1 MDPSKNNMNNDDIN
15 LNEIIKLLRVEKKFI
30 FFITSL
36 SSIITLFYLLLV
48 KPIWI
53 GSFNIV
59 INDSRKTPRVQDFS
73 GLGSSSLIGLR
84 KKEGSETQKLILKS
98 SSVLMPVFESVREY
112 YKDKNI
118 KKQNFNFKTW
128 LNAELDINYEKDT
141 SILSVKY
148 KNSDKELILKTL
160 NLISE
165 KYQNY
170 SKESTLKEITK
181 TINYLENQK
190 EFMQKKALISMKK
203 FNRFSIENG
212 IGNIDGFIGLGQPT
226 DSTSINA
233 IEGSNVSNN
242 INSTNNFQMLDKKD
256 IEIAGIRFGNQFLAL
271 EKYETL
277 YSELSSKLKKNSPT
291 LLELQNKINALKN
304 SLKRPN
310 EILIEYK
317 ALGKDATRDEMLL
330 ANIENNLQIQKL
342 ELIKTP
348 DAWEMIS
355 QPTINE
361 IALFPKKK
369 LGLTLATVSSFFI
382 SLILAIIKISFSG
395 RIYNRREV
403 DLNIE
408 TNYLE
413 TINPKFEDLSIAIV
427 NKFIN
432 TSKEKT
438 ILINYKNN
446 SDLEFITRNKFFEK
460 NLISDFIANENLKK
474 FDKFLIFIES
484 GKVTYNDLKI
494 LNRYINLYQEK
505 ILGWIFIE

>member
-59 INDSRKTPRVQDFS
+59 INDSRNTTGVQDFS
-73 GLGSSSLIGLR
+73 GFGNSSLIGLR

-98 SSVLMPVFESVREY
+98 SSVLMPVFESVKEY

-212 IGNIDGFIGLGQPT
+212 IGNIDG
-226 DSTSINA
+226 
-233 IEGSNVSNN
+233 
-242 INSTNNFQMLDKKD
+242 
-256 IEIAGIRFGNQFLAL
+256 
-271 EKYETL
+271 
-277 YSELSSKLKKNSPT
+277 
-291 LLELQNKINALKN
+291 
-304 SLKRPN
+304 
-310 EILIEYK
+310 
-317 ALGKDATRDEMLL
+317 
-330 ANIENNLQIQKL
+330 
-342 ELIKTP
+342 
-348 DAWEMIS
+348 
-355 QPTINE
+355 
-361 IALFPKKK
+361 
-369 LGLTLATVSSFFI
+369 
-382 SLILAIIKISFSG
+382 
-395 RIYNRREV
+395 
-403 DLNIE
+403 
-408 TNYLE
+408 
-413 TINPKFEDLSIAIV
+413 
-427 NKFIN
+427 
-432 TSKEKT
+432 
-438 ILINYKNN
+438 
-446 SDLEFITRNKFFEK
+446 
-460 NLISDFIANENLKK
+460 
-474 FDKFLIFIES
+474 
-484 GKVTYNDLKI
+484 
-494 LNRYINLYQEK
+494 
-505 ILGWIFIE
+505 